1 MIDLKPIDS
10 TTNGK
15 CSGCGSCCSNILPL
29 TMEEVRQIKAYIK
42 QHNIKEQRNNVLMGV
57 DMSCPFRDERNKKCL
72 IYSIRPAICRE
83 FMCNYTQS
91 WSRQITNH
99 EHYDIKSAEFDFKKF
114 YVVLMRSEFFESND

>member
-83 FMCNYTQS
+83 FMCNYTQ
-91 WSRQITNH
+91 N
-99 EHYDIKSAEFDFKKF
+99 DIKSAEFDFKKF